1 MPRDRRPT
9 AALQPDQVRRALAA
23 AADDA
28 VLRATAVGIDV
39 VDAVEFAHNL
49 HVGGRRFAS
58 RVFTPA
64 EEEYC
69 GGRADQLAA
78 RFAAKEAV
86 AKVLGTGFR
95 GVRPN
100 EIEIQTSEEGVP
112 TVALTG
118 GASDAAVEAGIESI
132 FISLSREGACAA
144 AMAVGVRATE

>member
-9 AALQPDQVRRALAA
+9 AALQPDQVHRALAA
-23 AADDA
+23 AADVA
-28 VLRATAVGIDV
+28 ALRAIAFGIDV

-49 HVGGRRFAS
+49 DVGGRRFAS
-58 RVFTPA
+58 RVFTPT

-100 EIEIQTSEEGVP
+100 EIEIQTSPDGVP

-118 GASDAAVEAGIESI
+118 GAADAAVQAGIESI